1 MQLKK
6 DTILSYIEEKLID
19 SYNSNKGFTTQEIS
33 VALNMQRTNVSA
45 ILNNL
50 VKENKLV
57 KTKGKPVRYFC
68 QVIIKMLIM

>member
-33 VALNMQRTNVSA
+33 VALNMQRTNV
-45 ILNNL
+45 
-50 VKENKLV
+50 
-57 KTKGKPVRYFC
+57 
-68 QVIIKMLIM
+68 